1 MRAPPG
7 EFAGYIRGN
16 VARIPNYGERH
27 RRGETIP
34 SAFVESTVNQV
45 IFKRI
50 VRKQQMR
57 RSLAGAQL
65 FLQVRTQVLNNDL
78 TTSRESG
85 RPVADFGR
93 WYPGFTHRGGP
104 VEPAA

>member
-34 SAFVESTVNQV
+34 SAFVESTVDQV
-45 IFKRI
+45 ISKRM
-50 VRKQQMR
+50 VNKQQMR

-65 FLQVRTQVLNNDL
+65 FLQVRTQVLNSDR
-78 TTSRESG
+78 S
-85 RPVADFGR
+85 ADFRR

>member
-1 MRAPPG
+1 MMSIENATR
-7 EFAGYIRGN
+7 
-16 VARIPNYGERH
+16 
-27 RRGETIP
+27 TIP
-34 SAFVESTVNQV
+34 VALPS
-45 IFKRI
+45 
-50 VRKQQMR
+50 
-57 RSLAGAQL
+57 L
-65 FLQVRTQVLNNDL
+65 FLQVRSQVLNNDL

>member
-7 EFAGYIRGN
+7 EFAGCIREN
-16 VARIPNYGERH
+16 VARIPNYGERD
-27 RRGETIP
+27 RCGETIS

-45 IFKRI
+45 ISKRM
-50 VRKQQMR
+50 VNKQQMR
-57 RSLAGAQL
+57 RSLACAQL

-78 TTSRESG
+78 T
-85 RPVADFGR
+85 ADFRR
-93 WYPGFTHRGGP
+93 WYPSFTHRGGR

>member
-16 VARIPNYGERH
+16 VARIPNYGERD
-27 RRGETIP
+27 RCGETIS
-34 SAFVESTVNQV
+34 SAFVESTVDQV
-45 IFKRI
+45 ISKRM
-50 VRKQQMR
+50 VNKQQMR
-57 RSLAGAQL
+57 WSLAGAQL

-85 RPVADFGR
+85 RPVRGLRALVPGLHPPGR
-93 WYPGFTHRGGP
+93 PG
-104 VEPAA
+104 

>member
-1 MRAPPG
+1 MSHGSPTTAN
-7 EFAGYIRGN
+7 AT
-16 VARIPNYGERH
+16 AA
-27 RRGETIP
+27 GETIP

-45 IFKRI
+45 ISKRI
-50 VRKQQMR
+50 VNKQQMR

-65 FLQVRTQVLNNDL
+65 FVQVRTQVLNNDL